1 MIFNCVFLLLLHPIY
16 ISTSDVIFDA
26 QGSWSGTIK
35 VFYDDLEDALQNQGG
50 KRPNLT
56 SENLEQYY
64 PQMYIYLS
72 ANLRFMQGQIL
83 SYRLVS
89 ASRLGDIITIS
100 FHGNTKWE
108 PNPLTI
114 SNTLLLDLFE
124 SQKNIM
130 TIRRNSD
137 SNFFYLR
144 KGLTSKSIDL
154 SD

>member
-1 MIFNCVFLLLLHPIY
+1 MIILWIFLVLFHPIY
-16 ISTSDVIFDA
+16 ISTADMTFDA

-56 SENLEQYY
+56 SENLIYYY
-64 PQMYIYLS
+64 PQMQAYLR
-72 ANLRFMQGQIL
+72 NKLQFIQGEIL
-83 SYRLVS
+83 SYQLVS
-89 ASRLGDIITIS
+89 ASRLGDVITIS
-100 FHGNTKWE
+100 IDGNDKWK
-108 PNPLTI
+108 PYQMTI

-130 TIRRNSD
+130 TIRCNSD
-137 SNFFYLR
+137 SNYFYLR

-154 SD
+154 SH